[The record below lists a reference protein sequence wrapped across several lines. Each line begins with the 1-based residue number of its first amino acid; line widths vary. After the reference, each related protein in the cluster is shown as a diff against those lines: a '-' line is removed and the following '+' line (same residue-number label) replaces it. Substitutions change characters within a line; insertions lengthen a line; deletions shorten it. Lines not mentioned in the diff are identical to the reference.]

1 MKTKTTNARP
11 IRRVVTGQDA
21 QGRSLVIS
29 DAPAPNDHQNLGI
42 SRYFTDIWVWN
53 DSPAPLSGHG
63 EAGDGPYEFPSPPD
77 GGHLRVVE
85 WPAKPRDYDPATD
98 TERVPV
104 HEAKHRPPGKRTWDK
119 GGNDAYT
126 SAIHKTETVDYGI
139 VLAGERELILDDREL
154 VMRPG
159 DTIIQVASWHQW
171 RWTRP
176 DTHGLMAFDFV
187 AARFDNIHLGEPPK
201 PVPMPALPEG
211 VKPARRIV
219 TVDRGP
225 GEPNYVWDG
234 PSHDVRIDPARPGF
248 ASARLWV
255 TDATPAKIE
264 FETLHLPHSLEPPG
278 NGSVLRIVTHP
289 PDALWQGRVGPT
301 QVREHFERMGSPG
314 ALVATPSGPH
324 PYLQQ
329 TATLDFCIVLEGEL
343 ALVLDS
349 GAVRLQ
355 AGEIAVV
362 RGNRHAWSNPT
373 RQPAVVAIAS
383 HAGRR

>member
-1 MKTKTTNARP
+1 
-11 IRRVVTGQDA
+11 
-21 QGRSLVIS
+21 
-29 DAPAPNDHQNLGI
+29 
-42 SRYFTDIWVWN
+42 
-53 DSPAPLSGHG
+53 
-63 EAGDGPYEFPSPPD
+63 
-77 GGHLRVVE
+77 
-85 WPAKPRDYDPATD
+85 
-98 TERVPV
+98 
-104 HEAKHRPPGKRTWDK
+104 
-119 GGNDAYT
+119 
-126 SAIHKTETVDYGI
+126 
-139 VLAGERELILDDREL
+139 
-154 VMRPG
+154 
-159 DTIIQVASWHQW
+159 
-171 RWTRP
+171 
-176 DTHGLMAFDFV
+176 
-187 AARFDNIHLGEPPK
+187 
-201 PVPMPALPEG
+201 MPWL
-211 VKPARRIV
+211 
-219 TVDRGP
+219 
-225 GEPNYVWDG
+225 
-234 PSHDVRIDPARPGF
+234 
-248 ASARLWV
+248 